1 MINSTM
7 EIKSLAKLSLLVL
20 IFFACEDKDSTVPIS
35 SWNTIQ
41 EQILTPS
48 CANCHISGTAIA
60 KQSGLDLSKGNAYS
74 QMVNVPPK
82 NISAKNDGLVI
93 VSNEGGMKGLGKSYL
108 WEKINAYDREHFL
121 SDHPEYGQMMPP
133 GVNFLTNGQLQ
144 FIRGWIEG
152 GAPETGI
159 VVDEKFIR
167 RF

>member
-41 EQILTPS
+41 EQILTPN

-60 KQSGLDLSKGNAYS
+60 KQSGLDLSKENAYS

-93 VSNEGGMKGLGKSYL
+93 VSNESGMKGLGKSY
-108 WEKINAYDREHFL
+108 
-121 SDHPEYGQMMPP
+121 
-133 GVNFLTNGQLQ
+133 
-144 FIRGWIEG
+144 
-152 GAPETGI
+152 
-159 VVDEKFIR
+159 
-167 RF
+167 